1 MHAPIPQTVPSEAPS
16 GRRSLVFLGS
26 NPLSVA
32 ENACRGC
39 VMNEVEPMLSDLL
52 APVYDDGTITVRQD
66 AEWPVPGFM
75 VVAVRPHLGA
85 LDEMDLA
92 LVHRLA
98 TVTRCVRRAM
108 RQELELAAVQTYQED
123 KVDRPHYHSWMLPL
137 WPGEMARHTINPR
150 IYESN
155 IAQYLQL
162 FHLREYEARLR
173 ACAQLIADHLD
184 RSEELSGIRS

>member
-1 MHAPIPQTVPSEAPS
+1 MHASIPQTVPSEAPS

-75 VVAVRPHLGA
+75 VVAVRPHLGSRSKVRQPRSSTTWLPDA
-85 LDEMDLA
+85 L
-92 LVHRLA
+92 
-98 TVTRCVRRAM
+98 
-108 RQELELAAVQTYQED
+108 
-123 KVDRPHYHSWMLPL
+123 
-137 WPGEMARHTINPR
+137 
-150 IYESN
+150 
-155 IAQYLQL
+155 LQL
-162 FHLREYEARLR
+162 RLNR
-173 ACAQLIADHLD
+173 AVRTANPGSAATSAGVSV
-184 RSEELSGIRS
+184 RP